1 VKRNENLSQQD
12 RAHNT
17 PPEDVDIDFAPNHG
31 DAWEGDPAPQP
42 PAPSASGTHGKP
54 PATAAPDPFDPAALR
69 LTQDFAASFGVKKAL
84 LTVPVRK
91 PDKSWFVRVHP
102 ADDYTLQTA
111 VVELKED
118 RETYLVAPDLWP
130 GLAGDSTFSPRALF
144 TAINRQGVLFIWP
157 VRLPGTDGKVD
168 SWSQSALEAA
178 KMARQS
184 WVRVAANMALGAYE
198 VHQATGDLEQ
208 PDWPET
214 PFRELLKIAFK
225 DRMITALDYPV
236 LRRLRGEV

>member
-1 VKRNENLSQQD
+1 V
-12 RAHNT
+12 
-17 PPEDVDIDFAPNHG
+17 
-31 DAWEGDPAPQP
+31 
-42 PAPSASGTHGKP
+42 HGKS
-54 PATAAPDPFDPAALR
+54 PATAAPDPFDPASLR
-69 LTQDFAASFGVKKAL
+69 LSQDFASSFGVKKAL

-91 PDKSWFVRVHP
+91 PDRAWFVRVHP
-102 ADDYTLQTA
+102 CDDYTLQTA

-130 GLAGDSTFSPRALF
+130 CLAGESTFSPRALF
-144 TAINRQGVLFIWP
+144 TAMNRQGVLFLWP
-157 VRLPGTDGKVD
+157 VRLPGADGKVD

-178 KMARQS
+178 NMARKT
-184 WVRVAANMALGAYE
+184 WVRVAANMALGAYD
-198 VHQATGDLEQ
+198 VYQATGDLEQ

-225 DRMITALDYPV
+225 DRMITALDHPV